1 MTKYLYVIKDD
12 TTAGPDPPGKVYY
25 RWSELPLK
33 SFDLPKR
40 WKSTNENQR
49 MKINQWKSTNENQPM
64 KINQLKSTNENQ
76 PMKINQLKSTNEN
89 QTMKINQ
96 WQSNNENQGTK
107 KENI

>member
-1 MTKYLYVIKDD
+1 MAKQLDKLAEFFVCTKNNKNDQNNFDQVFICIKDD
-12 TTAGPDPPGKVYY
+12 TTGPDPPGKVYY

-33 SFDLPKR
+33 SFDLPKG
-40 WKSTNENQR
+40 
-49 MKINQWKSTNENQPM
+49 WKSTNENQPM

-76 PMKINQLKSTNEN
+76 Q
-89 QTMKINQ
+89 MKINQ